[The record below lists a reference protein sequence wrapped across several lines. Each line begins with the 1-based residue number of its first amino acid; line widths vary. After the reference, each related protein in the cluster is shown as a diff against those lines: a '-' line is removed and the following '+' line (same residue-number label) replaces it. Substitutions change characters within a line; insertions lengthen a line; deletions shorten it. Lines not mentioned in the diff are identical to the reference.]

1 MVESHFP
8 LYRPIPR
15 QRTWKE
21 AESPAN
27 GLLLDL
33 GPHLVDQA
41 FALFGPPN
49 TVTASVRA
57 ERDRTKIDDA
67 FDIALRYDEL
77 VFWCRSSLLAC
88 DPAPRFRL
96 HGTAGSFRKSGVDPQ
111 QPALMAGAQVPKIS
125 EGEWLAEDEQM
136 WGELTVAPDLTDPGT
151 LVKTRVRSEVGDY
164 RKFYANVRDTVLGN
178 AKLEVSA
185 EDGSRAIR
193 ALELA
198 RVSSLESRTIDF

>member
-1 MVESHFP
+1 
-8 LYRPIPR
+8 
-15 QRTWKE
+15 
-21 AESPAN
+21 
-27 GLLLDL
+27 
-33 GPHLVDQA
+33 
-41 FALFGPPN
+41 
-49 TVTASVRA
+49 
-57 ERDRTKIDDA
+57 
-67 FDIALRYDEL
+67 
-77 VFWCRSSLLAC
+77 
-88 DPAPRFRL
+88 
-96 HGTAGSFRKSGVDPQ
+96 
-111 QPALMAGAQVPKIS
+111 MAGAQVPKIS